1 MTAWVDFYRGRCNER
16 YFGYF
21 TRKYAPF
28 IDAIVEHSRPSDDF
42 LEVGCGTANTT
53 RALIERLTEADY
65 WYAATDI
72 DLDMLTLA
80 DRNRGDLAISFSQA
94 DARDVPTYPPD
105 IVHSHGLLE
114 HFDDKSIRQIIT
126 AAALGGARA
135 SIHYVPSAKYE
146 KPSFGDERLM
156 TAAEWYLIGEPSS
169 IIEFN
174 DGYDLA
180 LIWKHR

>member
-1 MTAWVDFYRGRCNER
+1 MTAWVDFYRGRCNNR
-16 YFGYF
+16 YYEYF
-21 TRKYAPF
+21 VKKYAPF
-28 IDAIVEHSRPSDDF
+28 LDAMFEISRPSDDF

-65 WYAATDI
+65 WYAATDT
-72 DLDMLTLA
+72 DPAMLALA
-80 DRNRGDLAISFSQA
+80 DEARGDRAISFSLA
-94 DARDVPTYPPD
+94 DARDVPEYPPD
-105 IVHSHGLLE
+105 VVHSHGLLE
-114 HFDDKSIRQIIT
+114 HFDDASIRQIVT
-126 AAALGGARA
+126 AAALAGARA
-135 SIHYVPSAKYE
+135 SVHYVPSSKYE